1 MICGQAR
8 VYYNQLYLPPFSLL
22 LISDITR
29 ASILFRTGTGKKVS
43 QIRAIFLAASH
54 DEPID
59 KFVDPK
65 FCNGQY
71 WPSTM
76 VGASSMTN

>member
-1 MICGQAR
+1 MCRA
-8 VYYNQLYLPPFSLL
+8 LL
-22 LISDITR
+22 DGVKPNPD
-29 ASILFRTGTGKKVS
+29 TGDHSVPHRFAQKSHFDFDYFFWPRKV
-43 QIRAIFLAASH
+43 LLD

-59 KFVDPK
+59 KFVEVK